1 MVAYWFSK
9 YEILRRFT
17 PQNDSACLP
26 DKTVWAGLPD
36 WQGGYDTLIINWN
49 TKLIGKSY
57 EKLE

>member
-1 MVAYWFSK
+1 MTSEGSLSPPNNPLGK
-9 YEILRRFT
+9 
-17 PQNDSACLP
+17 NDSACLP